1 MRSVEVEGE
10 SIDDA
15 IRKALV
21 ELGVTRD
28 RAAIDILN
36 DARRGI
42 LGFGGQR
49 ARVRATV
56 RAPLTAS
63 LSEIDERVTP
73 RVSRETKTAVS
84 QTEQRSTQAPVT
96 SPNASARSS
105 RERKPDERGL
115 APNVRSAHTAP
126 VPAPSAP
133 TSRPAADDLAV
144 RSRELLQELLSHLG
158 VSCEVSRE
166 TSADGATVSLSVRGE
181 SSALLIGKHGQT
193 LDALEYLLNRILV
206 REVGSTTRIEVDVE
220 GYRARREQNLTATAR
235 RMADKV
241 RQTGRPATV
250 DLMNPR
256 DRRIVHMALKDEAG
270 VTSRSQGEGFLR
282 KLVILPAGK
291 RRNGPRSARDGE

>member
-28 RAAIDILN
+28 RAAIEILN

-42 LGFGGQR
+42 LGFGGQK

-63 LSEIDERVTP
+63 LSEIDEKVTP

-84 QTEQRSTQAPVT
+84 RAEQRSTQASVT

-105 RERKPDERGL
+105 RETKPDERGL
-115 APNVRSAHTAP
+115 APNVRSAHAAP

-133 TSRPAADDLAV
+133 TSRPADDDLAV

-166 TSADGATVSLSVRGE
+166 PSADGATVSLSVRGE

-270 VTSRSQGEGFLR
+270 VTSRSQGDGFLR